1 MFDYQNYVDGLLA
14 LADDLVG
21 KKHPHELGRATKCR
35 AVSTLYY
42 ALFSELSGSNA
53 DAFVVPGLRKAWGEV
68 YRALEHGN
76 AKKACK
82 SARDVKAFPEAIK
95 DFADEFERLQDHRC
109 LADYDPTID
118 FDGADIKNWCDETK
132 LAIAEFRKV
141 SKEDKCAFA
150 SWVLMHGSGSRAIR
164 HYHQ

>member
-1 MFDYQNYVDGLLA
+1 MFDYQDYVDGLLA
-14 LADDLVG
+14 LAYGLVDT
-21 KKHPHELGRATKCR
+21 KHPHGLNRATKCR

-53 DAFVVPGLRKAWGEV
+53 DAFVVSGLRKAWGEV

-82 SARDVKAFPEAIK
+82 SVRDVKAFSKAIK
-95 DFADEFERLQDHRC
+95 NFADKFERLQNLRH